1 MLTRLASSSFKHR
14 RLVLLAWIAALVGV
28 IVLAGKFGGE
38 YSNGDNLEGTDSTA
52 AYRLQADEFPDDSEG
67 EDVEI
72 VLHADNGLEASQP
85 AIESYFTSLETLPGV
100 LSVEPPDR
108 ASPAGVSA
116 DGTIASGSVTFD
128 SEIAGFSIDSIDEA
142 AAPLRA
148 AGVDVEFASYWFS
161 DGAPPES
168 EIFGLIAAVIILLVA
183 FGSAV
188 AMGLPMLTALVGI
201 GIGLGGVQLWANVI
215 ATPDFTTQV
224 ASMVGIGVGIDYA
237 LFIVTRYRTALE
249 RGLTPHDAVMEAI
262 GTAGRAV
269 VFAGVTVMISLMGMI
284 LMGLSFLNGLAVGTA
299 SSVAVAVLAAVTL
312 LPAML
317 GFIGHRIDRFSI
329 HRKRGNRPAKE
340 TVWHRWSRLVQRHP
354 KGFAIGGLTV
364 LLAIGAPTLGMRMAS
379 ADMGNDPVESTTRKA
394 YDLRKE
400 AFGAGSNGPLLVIA
414 RTPDQGDAATVEAL
428 ATEIASDTGV
438 AMVTPVQPS
447 ASGQAAV
454 FGVIPTTGPQ
464 EEETEN
470 LVQRM
475 RSDFIADAGITA
487 HVGGATASNID
498 FSEKMSSRLP
508 IFIGAV
514 LVLSF
519 LLLMAVFRSVLV
531 PLKAVILNLLS
542 IGAAYGVMV
551 AVFQWGWL
559 GGLFNVVPAPI
570 EPWAPM
576 MLFAIVF
583 GLSMDYE
590 VFLLSSVQERYHATN
605 DNSHAVVE
613 GLAST
618 ARVITAA
625 AAIMVCVF
633 LPFVFGEDRGI
644 KLIGLGLAVAVFVD
658 ATIVRMILVP
668 STMELLGRKNWWMP
682 RWLDRIVPSIAVE
695 APPTPKAVEVS
706 DPKGERVPV

>member
-1 MLTRLASSSFKHR
+1 M
-14 RLVLLAWIAALVGV
+14 LLAWIAALVGM
-28 IVLAGKFGGE
+28 IVVSGQFAGE
-38 YSNGDNLEGTDSTA
+38 YSTGDNLEGTDSTA
-52 AYRLQADEFPDDSEG
+52 AYQLQADEFPEDSEG
-67 EDVEI
+67 SEAEI
-72 VLHADNGLEASQP
+72 VLHADGGLDAAAPQIEAFFSELEA
-85 AIESYFTSLETLPGV
+85 LPGT
-100 LSVEPPDR
+100 LSVSPPDPD
-108 ASPAGVSA
+108 SPASVSP
-116 DGTIASGSVTFD
+116 DGTTASAAVMFD
-128 SEIAGFSIDSIDEA
+128 SDATGFSTDAIDDA
-142 AAPLRA
+142 AEPLRA
-148 AGVDVEFASYWFS
+148 AGVDVEFASYWFAEGS
-161 DGAPPES
+161 VPES

-183 FGSAV
+183 FGSLV

-249 RGLTPHDAVMEAI
+249 RGLAPHDAVVEAI
-262 GTAGRAV
+262 NTAGRAV
-269 VFAGVTVMISLMGMI
+269 VFAGITVMISLMGMI

-299 SSVAVAVLAAVTL
+299 SAVAVAVLAAVTL

-317 GFIGHRIDRFSI
+317 GFAGTKIDSFSI
-329 HRKRGNRPAKE
+329 HRKRNGRPQKE
-340 TVWHRWSRLVQRHP
+340 TMWHRWSRLVQRHP

-364 LLAIGAPTLGMRMAS
+364 LIAIGAPTLSMRMAS

-394 YDLRKE
+394 YDLRTE
-400 AFGAGSNGPLLVIA
+400 AFGAGTNGPLLVIA
-414 RTPDQGDAATVEAL
+414 RTPNAQDGAAVQQLADAVSGDN
-428 ATEIASDTGV
+428 GV
-438 AMVTPVQPS
+438 ALVTPVQPS
-447 ASGQAAV
+447 ASGQAAF

-464 EEETEN
+464 EEATEQ
-470 LVQRM
+470 LVERLRGDLIPQ
-475 RSDFIADAGITA
+475 SDLTA

-498 FSEKMSSRLP
+498 FASKMSSRLP
-508 IFIGAV
+508 VFIGAV
-514 LVLSF
+514 LLLSF

-531 PLKAVILNLLS
+531 PLKAVVLNLLS

-590 VFLLSSVQERYHATN
+590 VFLLSSVQERFHATN

-633 LPFVFGEDRGI
+633 MPFVFGEDRGI
-644 KLIGLGLAVAVFVD
+644 KLIGLGLAIAVFVD

-682 RWLDRIVPSIAVE
+682 RWLDRVVPSIAVE
-695 APPTPKAVEVS
+695 APPTPSTVVVS